1 MFQKKNNYDCDIYNG
16 DVGVVEYAVDGKD
29 GGVRVDFS
37 IDDTPKSVDFETGE
51 ISENLMMAFASTVHK
66 QQGSQAD
73 TVVVVMTMSH
83 FPMLSRNLLYTAVTR
98 AERRLIL
105 IGDRKAF
112 AMAAKKELENKRM
125 TGLRNYTI
133 S

>member
-1 MFQKKNNYDCDIYNG
+1 M
-16 DVGVVEYAVDGKD
+16 VEYAVDGKD